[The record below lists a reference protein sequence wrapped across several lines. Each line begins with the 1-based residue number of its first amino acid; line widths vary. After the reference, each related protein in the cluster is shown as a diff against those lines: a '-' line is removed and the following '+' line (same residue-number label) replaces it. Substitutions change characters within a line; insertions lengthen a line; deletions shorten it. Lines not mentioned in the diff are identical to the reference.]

1 MCGLKSSL
9 QSLWTS
15 CAVSC
20 CAYLGTGLVICLPP
34 IVDLDKLTDNA
45 QCAGKP
51 GGTMQLLGVHY
62 GVPAIMQKLMFHD
75 SRILKLADAISDP
88 KYCLRLTLACFVA
101 CN

>member
-20 CAYLGTGLVICLPP
+20 CAYLGTGLVILLPP
-34 IVDLDKLTDNA
+34 IVDSDKLTDNA
-45 QCAGKP
+45 QRAGKP
-51 GGTMQLLGVHY
+51 EGTIQLLGVHY
-62 GVPAIMQKLMFHD
+62 GVPTIMQKPFRD
-75 SRILKLADAISDP
+75 SRILEPAEEIYRSS
-88 KYCLRLTLACFVA
+88 KYCLSLTLACFVA

>member
-34 IVDLDKLTDNA
+34 IVDWDKLADNA
-45 QCAGKP
+45 QRAGKP
-51 GGTMQLLGVHY
+51 EGTMRLLGVRD
-62 GVPAIMQKLMFHD
+62 GVAAIMQKPTFHD
-75 SRILKLADAISDP
+75 SPADEISEF
-88 KYCLRLTLACFVA
+88 KVLSESHLGVFRGL
-101 CN
+101 

>member
-51 GGTMQLLGVHY
+51 DGTMQLLGVHY

-75 SRILKLADAISDP
+75 SRILKPVDEISEFKVLSESHLAVFHG
-88 KYCLRLTLACFVA
+88 L
-101 CN
+101 